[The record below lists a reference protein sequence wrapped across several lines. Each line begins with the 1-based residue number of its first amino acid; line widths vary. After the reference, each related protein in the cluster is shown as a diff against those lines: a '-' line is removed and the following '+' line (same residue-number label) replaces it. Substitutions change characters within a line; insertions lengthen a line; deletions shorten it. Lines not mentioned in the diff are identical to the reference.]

1 MEEEIPDKPS
11 IVTATVKE
19 QTEFPI
25 CEVVP
30 ENEENMMNLTEK
42 DHQFVKLF
50 QASGFDFSRRSQL
63 AVAAGFAPGATAKAN
78 AGRIIKTLA
87 NNKAMQRALKRHG
100 VDNNKLALKIKE
112 LLDCEHPA
120 FIGRPD
126 NMAQIKATEM
136 ALRVKDAFPPTKVEV
151 DKTEKKEIVIS
162 AEVIQRLEKYERF
175 RNIDLTPVTVAN
187 STD

>member
-30 ENEENMMNLTEK
+30 ENEENMMNLTDK

-50 QASGFDFSRRSQL
+50 EASGFDFSRRSQL
-63 AVAAGFAPGATAKAN
+63 AVAAGFQPGATAKAN

-136 ALRVKDAFPPTKVEV
+136 ALRVKDAFPATKIDV
-151 DKTEKKEIVIS
+151 DKTERKEIVIS
-162 AEVIQRLEKYERF
+162 AEVIARLEKYERF
-175 RNIDLTPVTVAN
+175 RDVDVTDVTVVD
-187 STD
+187 SPD

>member
-1 MEEEIPDKPS
+1 MEEDKPT
-11 IVTATVKE
+11 IVTATLKE
-19 QTEFPI
+19 QTEIPI

-30 ENEENMMNLTEK
+30 QSENDMMELTDR
-42 DHQFVKLF
+42 DHKFVKLF
-50 QASGFDFSRRSQL
+50 EASGFDFSKRSEL
-63 AVAAGFAPGATAKAN
+63 ATAAGFPPGMVSRAN

-100 VDNNKLALKIKE
+100 VDNNKLAMKIKE

-120 FIGRPD
+120 FVGRPD

-151 DKTEKKEIVIS
+151 DKSEKKEIVIS
-162 AEVIQRLEKYERF
+162 AEVVQRLEKYERF
-175 RNIDLTPVTVAN
+175 RTVDLEAVTVHD
-187 STD
+187 SSD

>member
-1 MEEEIPDKPS
+1 MTDEDKPS
-11 IVTATVKE
+11 VVTPTVRE
-19 QTEFPI
+19 QTEFPV
-25 CEVVP
+25 CEAEPVAVS
-30 ENEENMMNLTEK
+30 EMMDLTDK
-42 DHQFVKLF
+42 DHRFVKMF
-50 QASGFDFSRRSQL
+50 EASGFDFSKRSQI
-63 AVAAGFAPGATAKAN
+63 AVAAGFQPGATAKAN

-120 FIGRPD
+120 FVGRSD

-162 AEVIQRLEKYERF
+162 AEVIERIEKYERF
-175 RNIDLTPVTVAN
+175 KNVDLSCVTVLDP
-187 STD
+187 TD